1 MRDTTRAAEQIRL
14 DAIRCVA
21 PIQRLRQALELSES
35 MRALALSR
43 LRELNPDRTEMELVE
58 MLIGT
63 PLIPPPASGRTT

>member
-14 DAIRCVA
+14 DAIRHVA
-21 PIQRLRQALELSES
+21 PVQRLRQALELSES
-35 MRALALSR
+35 VRALALSR